1 MMILKLK
8 LMSGEISGMRK
19 SKKLI
24 KAAAMMGS
32 MGLMSQGGMLAGHGG
47 SLIQSSGS
55 TTSGQ
60 SSSRRSQKYN
70 SLGYS
75 SDNPA
80 EKRAFHILSERQRR
94 NDLKKLFETLRMSIP
109 ALSDKQKA
117 SKLTIL
123 KAAVDHLL
131 DASHKRE
138 KLHTCYEKEKQRHNQ
153 LVQHLRLLQ
162 QQQHFNHQQQ
172 NQIQHHH
179 HHHHQTTTN
188 ILGYGSN
195 LNEQSHLDTLSS
207 FSSTSLTAH

>member
-1 MMILKLK
+1 M
-8 LMSGEISGMRK
+8 MSGEISGMRK

-24 KAAAMMGS
+24 KAAMMSG
-32 MGLMSQGGMLAGHGG
+32 MGLMSQGGMLAGGHG
-47 SLIQSSGS
+47 LIQSSGS

-138 KLHTCYEKEKQRHNQ
+138 KLQTCYEKEKQRHNQ

-162 QQQHFNHQQQ
+162 QQQQQHFNSHQ
-172 NQIQHHH
+172 NQMQHHN
-179 HHHHQTTTN
+179 HHHQTN
-188 ILGYGSN
+188 MLGYGSN